1 MTVWTSSDRL
11 LLREAGISIENAENQ
26 LRLLREGIRPPRL
39 IRPATRGDGI
49 ERLDSEAIAALAE
62 SYRRACAEGRW
73 IHFIPASGAA
83 TRLAESLGEL
93 ASSQTPEAAK
103 LRALLGDPEALKS
116 LPKALMPFHEYAG
129 AVRTPVEEHI
139 REAAA
144 LAPGV
149 EARLH
154 FTIAP
159 EHEARFVAEAE
170 SVLKRLRGEGLRAEV
185 THSFQDPSTQTLA
198 LDEAGKPFR
207 DDEGNL
213 VLRPGG
219 HGALLRN
226 LEEAA
231 RAVGSQGAAFAWI
244 RNIDNIPVERIRA
257 EGRETRR
264 ARGGL
269 LQERAAGDR
278 PTRVCGMVPNTGE
291 PGGGPFWVERGV
303 ERGIETA
310 HGPRLRIVESAEVD
324 ASDPEQLRIFR
335 AGTHFNP
342 VDLAVSLR
350 DTAGEAFG
358 LEKFSD
364 PSACFVAS
372 KKNAGRALK
381 ALEWP
386 GLWNGAMADWETHCV
401 EIPLS
406 QFAPVKTV
414 ADLLR
419 PEHQEVP

>member
-1 MTVWTSSDRL
+1 MTAWTSSDRL
-11 LLREAGISIENAENQ
+11 LLQGAGIPLEQAEKQ
-26 LRLLREGIRPPRL
+26 LDLLRAGIRPPRL

-49 ERLDSEAIAALAE
+49 ETLDPEAVAALAE

-93 ASSQTPEAAK
+93 ASSATPEATR

-116 LPKALMPFHEYAG
+116 LPKALMPFHECG
-129 AVRTPVEEHI
+129 GTVRTPVEEHI

-159 EHEARFVAEAE
+159 EHEARFAAEVA
-170 SVLKRLRGEGLRAEV
+170 SVLKSLRREGLRAEV

-198 LDEAGKPFR
+198 LDEAGEPFR
-207 DDEGNL
+207 NEGKL
-213 VLRPGG
+213 MLRPGG

-226 LEEAA
+226 LEEAV
-231 RAVGSQGAAFAWI
+231 RAQGAAFAWI

-257 EGRETRR
+257 EGRALRA

-269 LQERAAGDR
+269 LMERAATHR
-278 PTRVCGMVPNTGE
+278 PTRVCGMVENTGE
-291 PGGGPFWVERGV
+291 PGGGPFWVETS
-303 ERGIETA
+303 E
-310 HGPRLRIVESAEVD
+310 GPRLRIVESAEVD
-324 ASDPEQLRIFR
+324 ASDAGQQAIFR

-342 VDLAVSLR
+342 VDLAASLR
-350 DTAGEAFG
+350 DGRGEVFR
-358 LEKFSD
+358 LEDFSH
-364 PSACFVAS
+364 PAACFVAD
-372 KKNAGRALK
+372 KKHEGRPLK

-386 GLWNGAMADWETHCV
+386 GLWNGAMAGWETHCV
-401 EIPLS
+401 EIPLL

-419 PEHQEVP
+419 PEHRG

>member
-1 MTVWTSSDRL
+1 MTAWTASDRL
-11 LLREAGISIENAENQ
+11 LLQEAGIPFENADRQ
-26 LRLLREGIRPPRL
+26 LRLLREGMRCPRL

-49 ERLDSEAIAALAE
+49 EALDPEAIEALAA
-62 SYRRACAEGRW
+62 SYQRACAEGRW

-93 ASSQTPEAAK
+93 ASSSTPDAGK
-103 LRALLGDPEALKS
+103 LRALLGDPQALKS
-116 LPKALMPFHEYAG
+116 LPKALMPFHEYG
-129 AVRTPVEEHI
+129 GSVRTPVEEHI
-139 REAAA
+139 REAVS
-144 LAPGV
+144 LAPGA

-159 EHEARFVAEAE
+159 EHEARFVAEVEA
-170 SVLKRLRGEGLRAEV
+170 VRARLYREGLRAEV
-185 THSFQDPSTQTLA
+185 SHSFQDPSTQTLA
-198 LDEAGKPFR
+198 LDEAGEPFR
-207 DDEGNL
+207 DDEGRL

-231 RAVGSQGAAFAWI
+231 RAQGAAFAWI

-257 EGRETRR
+257 EERLARR

-269 LQERAAGDR
+269 LMERASRDR
-278 PTRVCGMVPNTGE
+278 PTRVCGMVENTGE
-291 PGGGPFWVERGV
+291 PGGGPFWVES
-303 ERGIETA
+303 A
-310 HGPRLRIVESAEVD
+310 NGPRLRIVESAEVD
-324 ASDPEQLRIFR
+324 ASDAEQARLFR

-350 DTAGEAFG
+350 GGSDRVFR
-358 LEKFSD
+358 LEEFAD
-364 PSACFVAS
+364 PTACFVAD
-372 KKNAGRALK
+372 KKHAGRALK

-386 GLWNGAMADWETHCV
+386 GLWNGAMANWKTHCV

-419 PEHQEVP
+419 PEHQESP